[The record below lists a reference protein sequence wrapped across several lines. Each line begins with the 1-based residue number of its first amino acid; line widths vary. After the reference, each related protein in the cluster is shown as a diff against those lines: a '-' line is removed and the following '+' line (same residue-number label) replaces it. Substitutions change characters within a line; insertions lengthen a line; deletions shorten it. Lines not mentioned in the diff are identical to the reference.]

1 MLEPPL
7 TAFEAPAG
15 LSKVSLPRPVQ
26 TGRKGF
32 MPAYISSPMENVMSF
47 KLTRRALM
55 QHASG
60 AGLATFGT
68 GLIVLADTTAAKA
81 AVSFEAYHGV
91 TAAVHQENFNRLSQK
106 KFRPISLSV
115 YGDAP
120 NVLYAAVWVDRPG
133 PAFAMVHGLNAQD
146 YQAAFDTWRAKGY
159 APTILAATGSADHP
173 VFAAVF
179 EQGVQGAW
187 RSRHGM
193 TAAEFTSE
201 TGQAASAQQ
210 KLRWASIYGSP
221 NDPRYIATWHA
232 NPGWAKWHVVGHVK
246 ASDYQGVFETQT
258 QIPGFRPACVSV
270 ASDHSVCALF
280 TDEGIGPW
288 SARHGMTP
296 DEYQAEFSRQ
306 RSAGRMP
313 ICVQG
318 GGSGGNVRYAAIFAS
333 QDQPLARQWSATGQR
348 PANLAQVD
356 DIMHAFMV
364 KHAVRSAQLTI
375 GHNGTVKL
383 QRAYTWAEPGHH
395 VVQISDRFLL
405 ASNSKMFVAAAI
417 KKLIDMGK
425 LQTSSHAYQVLGFS
439 NPKDNR
445 SDTIT
450 VQQLL
455 DHNAGYTYDPTYDMR
470 RIALAHGLNG
480 PAGKRDIALEMYGR
494 TLDYAPGM
502 APDPKGMIY
511 NNYGY
516 LLLSLVVEKVSG
528 QDYFQFLR
536 AQVLQPDG
544 ISEVDVYPTAAAN
557 RPANLIAAE
566 DEGVG
571 LSALAPH
578 SNAQVPAVFGGD
590 GMVKETAVG
599 SCGLAASASAM
610 AQFIHKH
617 AAWGMGGRAASARS
631 GSTPGTS
638 TWAQSL
644 ASGTDWALVVNTRE
658 WAPGSGDAFG
668 DLTKAINAEIGRVG
682 V

>member
-1 MLEPPL
+1 
-7 TAFEAPAG
+7 
-15 LSKVSLPRPVQ
+15 
-26 TGRKGF
+26 
-32 MPAYISSPMENVMSF
+32 
-47 KLTRRALM
+47 
-55 QHASG
+55 
-60 AGLATFGT
+60 
-68 GLIVLADTTAAKA
+68 
-81 AVSFEAYHGV
+81 
-91 TAAVHQENFNRLSQK
+91 
-106 KFRPISLSV
+106 
-115 YGDAP
+115 
-120 NVLYAAVWVDRPG
+120 
-133 PAFAMVHGLNAQD
+133 
-146 YQAAFDTWRAKGY
+146 
-159 APTILAATGSADHP
+159 
-173 VFAAVF
+173 
-179 EQGVQGAW
+179 
-187 RSRHGM
+187 
-193 TAAEFTSE
+193 
-201 TGQAASAQQ
+201 
-210 KLRWASIYGSP
+210 
-221 NDPRYIATWHA
+221 
-232 NPGWAKWHVVGHVK
+232 VVGHVK

-470 RIALAHGLNG
+470 RIALARGLNG

-494 TLDYAPGM
+494 TLDYAPGN

-536 AQVLQPDG
+536 AQVLQPDS

-566 DEGVG
+566 DEGAG

-578 SNAQVPAVFGGD
+578 SNVQVPAVFGGD

-599 SCGLAASASAM
+599 SCGLAASATAM
-610 AQFIHKH
+610 VQLIHKH
-617 AAWGMGGRAASARS
+617 AAWGIGGRAVSARS

-644 ASGTDWALVVNTRE
+644 ASGTDWALAVNTRE